1 MSCDPAVQLMGKYT
15 KELKIDVPTKTCTPL
30 FIAALIHNLGN
41 NSNAYQWMNE

>member
-1 MSCDPAVQLMGKYT
+1 MDLMTPLVGLYS
-15 KELKIDVPTKTCTPL
+15 KELKRNVPTKTCTPL